1 MILPKKVVLSFFSLV
16 IIGVVFVF
24 FVLPFISSEGKKE
37 TDDAV
42 TSSQDSTPPNIPVP
56 VKVVRARKGQLVISL
71 KTPGEAY
78 TEKNIKI
85 KAEVAGIIKAIYVRE
100 GQMVK
105 EGQLLLE
112 LDDRPYQLDLEAYEA
127 DRLRYLSELLLEK
140 QFSSP
145 ESSSSSS
152 RVELSKIKDEYN
164 RIRQLF
170 QKGMVSQEEFERI
183 SHQYEMALIEA
194 GEKKEE
200 IRAAVKGLTQA
211 EVRVKKARLDL
222 EKTKIKAPF
231 SGIIWGINVAQG
243 QSINAGTELF
253 SLVDISHIKVM
264 AKVLES
270 EVDKVKVGRGATLI
284 FSAYPDKKFR
294 GKVIAISPVIDP
306 EERTCSVVISVANP
320 EGEIKPGMHAEVEI
334 AADIYENCLLIPQE
348 AILVRG
354 GRKMAFVVEDGL
366 AKWRYIQVGHEN
378 EQYAEVLE
386 GINEGE
392 EVIVEGHITLAHDAP
407 VSVRGRAAPSN

>member
-1 MILPKKVVLSFFSLV
+1 MILPKKVVLGFFFLI
-16 IIGVVFVF
+16 IIGVVFILV
-24 FVLPFISSEGKKE
+24 VWPLLSPDKGEESS
-37 TDDAV
+37 
-42 TSSQDSTPPNIPVP
+42 SSDSSSPQAAPASIPVL
-56 VKVVRARKGQLVISL
+56 VKVVEAQRGPLIISL

-78 TEKNIKI
+78 TEKNIQI
-85 KAEVAGIIKAIYVRE
+85 KAEVAGIVKAIHVRE
-100 GQMVK
+100 GQLVRG
-105 EGQLLLE
+105 GQLLLE
-112 LDDRPYQLDLEAYEA
+112 LDDRPYQLDLESLEA
-127 DRLRYLSELLLEK
+127 DRLRYLSELLLER
-140 QFSSP
+140 QFSSS
-145 ESSSSSS
+145 ETSSSAPKEKLNK
-152 RVELSKIKDEYN
+152 VEKEYN
-164 RIRQLF
+164 RMRQLF
-170 QKGMVSQEEFERI
+170 QKGMISKAEFERI

-253 SLVDISHIKVM
+253 SLVDVGQVKVM

-270 EVDKVKVGRGATLI
+270 EVEKVKVGREATLV
-284 FSAYPDKKFR
+284 FSAYPGKKFK
-294 GKVIAISPVIDP
+294 GKVVAISPVIDP
-306 EERTCSVVISVANP
+306 EERTCPVVISVANP
-320 EGEIKPGMHAEVEI
+320 KGEIKPGMHAEVEI
-334 AADIYENCLLIPQE
+334 AADIYEDCLLIPQE

-378 EQYAEVLE
+378 EQYAEVVD
-386 GINEGE
+386 GIKEGE
-392 EVIVEGHITLAHDAP
+392 TVIIEGHLTLAHDAP
-407 VSVRGRAAPSN
+407 VKIVE

>member
-1 MILPKKVVLSFFSLV
+1 MILPKKVVLGFFFLI
-16 IIGVVFVF
+16 IIGVVFILV
-24 FVLPFISSEGKKE
+24 VWPLLSPDKGEESS
-37 TDDAV
+37 
-42 TSSQDSTPPNIPVP
+42 SSDSSSPQAAPASIPVL
-56 VKVVRARKGQLVISL
+56 VKVVEAQRGPLIISL

-78 TEKNIKI
+78 TEKNIQI
-85 KAEVAGIIKAIYVRE
+85 KAEVAGIVKAIHVRE
-100 GQMVK
+100 GQLVRG
-105 EGQLLLE
+105 GQLLLE
-112 LDDRPYQLDLEAYEA
+112 LDDRPYQLDLESLEA
-127 DRLRYLSELLLEK
+127 DRLRYLSELLLER
-140 QFSSP
+140 QFSSS
-145 ESSSSSS
+145 ETSSSAPKEKLNK
-152 RVELSKIKDEYN
+152 VEKEYN
-164 RIRQLF
+164 RMRQLF
-170 QKGMVSQEEFERI
+170 QKGMISKAEFERI

-253 SLVDISHIKVM
+253 SLVDVGQVKVM

-270 EVDKVKVGRGATLI
+270 EVEKVKVGREATLV
-284 FSAYPDKKFR
+284 FSAYPGKKFK
-294 GKVIAISPVIDP
+294 GKVVAISPVIDP

-320 EGEIKPGMHAEVEI
+320 KGEIKPGMHAEVEI
-334 AADIYENCLLIPQE
+334 AADIYEDCLLIPQE

-378 EQYAEVLE
+378 EQYAEVVD
-386 GINEGE
+386 GIKEGE
-392 EVIVEGHITLAHDAP
+392 TVIIEGHLTLAHDAP
-407 VSVRGRAAPSN
+407 VKIVE

>member
-1 MILPKKVVLSFFSLV
+1 MILPKKVVLGFFFLI
-16 IIGVVFVF
+16 IIGVVFILV
-24 FVLPFISSEGKKE
+24 VWPLLSPDKGEESS
-37 TDDAV
+37 
-42 TSSQDSTPPNIPVP
+42 SSDSSSPQAAPASIPVL
-56 VKVVRARKGQLVISL
+56 VKVVEAQRGPLIISL

-78 TEKNIKI
+78 TEKNIQI
-85 KAEVAGIIKAIYVRE
+85 KAEVAGIVKAIHVRE
-100 GQMVK
+100 GQLVRG
-105 EGQLLLE
+105 GQLLLE
-112 LDDRPYQLDLEAYEA
+112 LDDRPYQLDLESLEA
-127 DRLRYLSELLLEK
+127 DRLRYLSELLLER
-140 QFSSP
+140 QFSSS
-145 ESSSSSS
+145 ETSSSAPKEKLNK
-152 RVELSKIKDEYN
+152 VEKEYN
-164 RIRQLF
+164 RMRQLF
-170 QKGMVSQEEFERI
+170 QKGMISKAEFERI

-253 SLVDISHIKVM
+253 SLVDIGQVKVM

-270 EVDKVKVGRGATLI
+270 EVEKVKVGREATLV
-284 FSAYPDKKFR
+284 FSAYPGKEFK
-294 GKVIAISPVIDP
+294 GKVVAISPVIDP
-306 EERTCSVVISVANP
+306 EERTCPVVISVANP
-320 EGEIKPGMHAEVEI
+320 KGEIKPGMHAEVEI
-334 AADIYENCLLIPQE
+334 AADIYEDCLLIPQE

-378 EQYAEVLE
+378 EQYAEVVD
-386 GINEGE
+386 GIKEGE
-392 EVIVEGHITLAHDAP
+392 TVIIEGHLTLAHDAP
-407 VSVRGRAAPSN
+407 VKIVE